1 MRYEKYI
8 IGKLFTSQ
16 NGDTD
21 IKKEDIKGEGI
32 PVISSGLD
40 NDGILGLTDVKA
52 KIIKPNTIT
61 IDMFGN
67 AFYRAFEYKMVTHG
81 RVFSMELIDGTMDDQ
96 IGLYLATQFHWLT
109 KIFNYGN
116 MCSYAKIKDLTIILP
131 TLDILNKNS
140 PYSDKGYVPD
150 FDYMREKIVE
160 LEREKVIELEEYL
173 ISTGLNNPGL
183 TDEDIEI
190 LSLSGFG
197 NYKELEN
204 KDLGNIYK
212 NFKISDLFSLQKVS
226 NKLNKECLS
235 DDYEYPVYS
244 SDTNNNGIIGYT
256 DNPEFVCNDE
266 IPVYITFGDHT
277 RTLNIARKSFGVLD
291 NVKVLIPCINN
302 DKVLLYIK
310 TQWQK
315 QIPNLGYSRHWKIAK
330 ECLIPLP
337 IQLDDKIPVL
347 DKERRYHKDGYIP
360 DWDFME
366 KYIKVIEKIVIA
378 DVVKYK
384 DEYIKN
390 KK

>member
-116 MCSYAKIKDLTIILP
+116 MCSYTKIKDLTIVLP
-131 TLDILNKNS
+131 TLDILNENS

-160 LEREKVIELEEYL
+160 LEREKMIELEQYL
-173 ISTGLNNPGL
+173 IATGLNNYGL
-183 TDEDIEI
+183 TDEDKKI
-190 LSLSGFG
+190 LNSLLDNGYDNQNINTESFAVNKKQMRSFRCGTLFDIHPTKA
-197 NYKELEN
+197 YKMSNEEL
-204 KDLGNIYK
+204 YK
-212 NFKISDLFSLQKVS
+212 VCGKTPVLS
-226 NKLNKECLS
+226 N
-235 DDYEYPVYS
+235 S
-244 SDTNNNGIIGYT
+244 SNNNGIGGYSGLTATEEGGIITFSDTTTGADTMFYQPYSFIGYSHVQGMY
-256 DNPEFVCNDE
+256 P
-266 IPVYITFGDHT
+266 
-277 RTLNIARKSFGVLD
+277 
-291 NVKVLIPCINN
+291 
-302 DKVLLYIK
+302 
-310 TQWQK
+310 
-315 QIPNLGYSRHWKIAK
+315 
-330 ECLIPLP
+330 
-337 IQLDDKIPVL
+337 
-347 DKERRYHKDGYIP
+347 YHK
-360 DWDFME
+360 E
-366 KYIKVIEKIVIA
+366 KWN
-378 DVVKYK
+378 
-384 DEYIKN
+384 EYSLR
-390 KK
+390 